1 MVRRLIETETD
12 FDQFSDRHQAAGNLP
27 DLNIGADI
35 ESAFRNALSSTC
47 FENKIVDIL
56 KKAEKSNINIISP
69 TDRYYP
75 KNYLNLYSPPLF
87 LSVIGSKLNI
97 LKKSNIITVIG
108 SRRPSPYGKGIT
120 QRFVSEWSA
129 LGVTLCSGLA
139 RGIDGLAHEAA
150 LNEGAIP
157 SPSSAATD
165 IVYPADNE
173 NIYNDI
179 KENGLIVSEYLPG
192 TPPRRQ
198 HFPARNRLLSS
209 LGRCL
214 IVVEATRRSGTMIT
228 TDFALDQSIPVLAV
242 PGNINSPASQG
253 TNRLIQDGCDVLLE
267 PADLIPYLDI
277 EALGSGNDVYNETYH
292 TNFCNTETAQGISQE
307 AEHILSYLAAG
318 PLYIEDLKEFSNL
331 DSDKFYYWLTE
342 LELVGKIAKQ
352 AGRYYRCQ

>member
-1 MVRRLIETETD
+1 
-12 FDQFSDRHQAAGNLP
+12 
-27 DLNIGADI
+27 
-35 ESAFRNALSSTC
+35 
-47 FENKIVDIL
+47 
-56 KKAEKSNINIISP
+56 
-69 TDRYYP
+69 
-75 KNYLNLYSPPLF
+75 
-87 LSVIGSKLNI
+87 
-97 LKKSNIITVIG
+97 
-108 SRRPSPYGKGIT
+108 
-120 QRFVSEWSA
+120 
-129 LGVTLCSGLA
+129 
-139 RGIDGLAHEAA
+139 
-150 LNEGAIP
+150 
-157 SPSSAATD
+157 
-165 IVYPADNE
+165 
-173 NIYNDI
+173 
-179 KENGLIVSEYLPG
+179 
-192 TPPRRQ
+192 
-198 HFPARNRLLSS
+198 
-209 LGRCL
+209 
-214 IVVEATRRSGTMIT
+214 MIT